1 MWKKLRG
8 KLPKSWNTT
17 RIENRI
23 GGGVPDVHVCVD
35 GISFWIELKTTKTSR
50 VVISSHQI
58 AWNFAYHAAG
68 GVSFFLISPLLS
80 PNLYLFDG
88 VHGRELLD
96 HGLRTAP
103 PGSGWGS
110 GSVTAVPCLWS
121 GSDWSGVGDAMIEVG
136 RGRVGVVES
145 GSGRRDGRVGVGAV
159 GVGVEVD
166 PPEKGGRL
174 PRG

>member
-50 VVISSHQI
+50 VVISSHQV
-58 AWNFAYHAAG
+58 AWHFAYHAAG
-68 GVSFFLISPLLS
+68 GVSFFLVSPLLS

-88 VHGRELLD
+88 IHGRELLD

-103 PGSGWGS
+103 PGSGSGS
-110 GSVTAVPCLWS
+110 GS
-121 GSDWSGVGDAMIEVG
+121 GQ
-136 RGRVGVVES
+136 S
-145 GSGRRDGRVGVGAV
+145 GSG
-159 GVGVEVD
+159 
-166 PPEKGGRL
+166 
-174 PRG
+174 

>member
-8 KLPKSWNTT
+8 KLPKSWSIT

-23 GGGVPDVHVCVD
+23 GGGVPDVHVCAD
-35 GISFWIELKTTKTSR
+35 GIPFWIELKTTKTSR
-50 VVISSHQI
+50 VVISSHQV
-58 AWNFAYHAAG
+58 AWHFAYSRAG
-68 GVSFFLISPLLS
+68 GVSFFLIHPLLS
-80 PNLYLFDG
+80 PHLYLFDG
-88 VHGRELLD
+88 VHGRELLEL
-96 HGLRTAP
+96 GLRTAP
-103 PGSGWGS
+103 PGSGS

-136 RGRVGVVES
+136 RGRVGVVGS
-145 GSGRRDGRVGVGAV
+145 GSGCRGGRVGAV

-166 PPEKGGRL
+166 PPEDGGRF